1 MIVKYL
7 FVGGAAAF
15 VDISLFA
22 VFAKVLQFNYLIV
35 GIYTFL
41 IATAVNYHL
50 SIRYVFESNIM
61 HTRKKEIFLVY
72 LVSGIGLVF
81 NLTVLYLTIDL
92 WNFEMMLGKLLAS
105 GSVFFWN
112 YLIRKY
118 FIFKDISVT

>member
-35 GIYTFL
+35 GFSTFL

-50 SIRYVFESNIM
+50 SIRYVFESNIK

-112 YLIRKY
+112 YLMRKY
-118 FIFKDISVT
+118 FIF